1 MMRSSRKILSTAA
14 SIILAAVLMYWL
26 LSKAGF
32 DLLIKSLKLIDYRWV
47 LLAMALYTFDM
58 VIRAFRWKVVLKGND
73 IRISIWDS
81 FLAYNLGNSLNI
93 IIPAK
98 LGDIARSYYLKK
110 KFALGYS
117 RTLPATFLDRVF
129 DVLGVYVVLLFC
141 GIYIITGT
149 TLADWLYYTFAAG
162 IAALV
167 LTVAALEMLLKRK
180 EAVDRLKSEKLK
192 SLIRSL
198 LEAFSASF
206 KDKGNFILLLVCSVI
221 IWLCEGVFSY
231 LIFISMGQYMN
242 PIIIIFATM
251 IAILTKVIPITPGGI
266 GVFEGTMVLMLSLF
280 GLDPKAGAIVSAVN
294 HFMMNFYTIL
304 LGIYALL
311 KENISI
317 AAIQL
322 EGVDKK

>member
-1 MMRSSRKILSTAA
+1 MMRSRKKLLTTAV
-14 SIILAAVLMYWL
+14 SIALAVALMYYL

-32 DLLIKSLKLIDYRWV
+32 GLIVKSLRLLDYRWV

-58 VIRAFRWKVVLKGND
+58 VVRAFRWKLVLKGND
-73 IRISIWDS
+73 IHISIWDS

-98 LGDIARSYYLKK
+98 MGDIARSYYLKK
-110 KFALGYS
+110 KFSLGYS

-129 DVLGVYVVLLFC
+129 DVLGVYVVLFFC

-149 TLADWLYYTFAAG
+149 KLTTWLYYTFAAG
-162 IAALV
+162 IAALIV
-167 LTVAALEMLLKRK
+167 TVAAMEILLRRK
-180 EAVDRLKSEKLK
+180 DIVERVKNEKLK
-192 SLIRSL
+192 SLVHSL
-198 LEAFSASF
+198 LEAFSSSF
-206 KDKGNFILLLVCSVI
+206 KDKGNFILLLACSVV

-231 LIFISMGQYMN
+231 FIFISMGQYLN
-242 PIIIIFATM
+242 PFIIIFATM
-251 IAILTKVIPITPGGI
+251 IAILTKVVPITPGGI

-280 GLDPKAGAIVSAVN
+280 GLDAKTGVIVSTVN
-294 HFMMNFYTIL
+294 HFIMNFYTIL

-317 AAIQL
+317 SAIQQ
-322 EGVDKK
+322 ERVDGK